1 MAAQSRVQVFALGVH
16 KIAVVVGPY
25 WGGRY
30 RAREIPAPERD
41 QLEQAA
47 KSQLHL
53 YLFLYN
59 VFKPPY
65 IFFYS
70 SSSGKA
76 GGSSR
81 SSRARS
87 RAIRVICSSFCS
99 SCRWMPRR
107 CSAHGS

>member
-16 KIAVVVGPY
+16 KVGARKLCFH
-25 WGGRY
+25 GRY

-41 QLEQAA
+41 QLEQAGAKPLGFSSEARKTPA

-65 IFFYS
+65 IF
-70 SSSGKA
+70 
-76 GGSSR
+76 
-81 SSRARS
+81 
-87 RAIRVICSSFCS
+87 
-99 SCRWMPRR
+99 
-107 CSAHGS
+107 

>member
-16 KIAVVVGPY
+16 KVGARKLCFH
-25 WGGRY
+25 GRY

-65 IFFYS
+65 IF
-70 SSSGKA
+70 
-76 GGSSR
+76 
-81 SSRARS
+81 
-87 RAIRVICSSFCS
+87 
-99 SCRWMPRR
+99 
-107 CSAHGS
+107 

>member
-16 KIAVVVGPY
+16 KVGARKLCFH
-25 WGGRY
+25 GRY
-30 RAREIPAPERD
+30 RAREILAPERD

-65 IFFYS
+65 IF
-70 SSSGKA
+70 
-76 GGSSR
+76 
-81 SSRARS
+81 
-87 RAIRVICSSFCS
+87 
-99 SCRWMPRR
+99 
-107 CSAHGS
+107 